1 MRYRVVMIGLTVGMS
16 LFAANFYR
24 DNNGVTI
31 RCENAA
37 VGESGMVDGV
47 VYTKIDSKDDLVIH
61 HGEVNASQACTSG
74 VTSMSG
80 WFQDKD
86 TFEGSIAHW
95 DTSSVTDMCHMFAG
109 ATVFNQP
116 I

>member
-1 MRYRVVMIGLTVGMS
+1 MRSVVTISLLASLGLY
-16 LFAANFYR
+16 AANFYR
-24 DNNGVTI
+24 DGNGVTI

-37 VGESGMVDGV
+37 VGESGTVEGV
-47 VYTKIDSKDDLVIH
+47 VYTKIDSKYDLVIY
-61 HGEVNASQACTSG
+61 HGEVNASQACISI

-95 DTSSVTDMCHMFAG
+95 DTSSVTL
-109 ATVFNQP
+109 
-116 I
+116 